1 MVVENML
8 VVTYKYQNINNNL
21 IIIIMKK
28 INFTALQIATNIK
41 KDEYIKKDIREEL
54 ANAMYQN
61 ARGIGYM
68 ALAMK
73 IYKSDGE
80 VELDDKEFKLLKDFG
95 QGFPLFYQDAL
106 GLLEEEKK

>member
-1 MVVENML
+1 MR
-8 VVTYKYQNINNNL
+8 QNQILKLQIIQIKNNNL
-21 IIIIMKK
+21 NIVIMKK
-28 INFTALQIATNIK
+28 INFAALQIATNIK
-41 KDEYIKKDIREEL
+41 KDEYITKDIREEL

-80 VELDDKEFKLLKDFG
+80 VELDDNEFKLLKDFG

>member
-1 MVVENML
+1 
-8 VVTYKYQNINNNL
+8 
-21 IIIIMKK
+21 MKK
-28 INFTALQIATNIK
+28 INFAALQIATNIK
-41 KDEYIKKDIREEL
+41 KEEFITTDIREEL

-61 ARGIGYM
+61 ARGVGYM

-80 VELDDKEFKLLKDFG
+80 VELDNKEFKLLKDFG
-95 QGFPLFYQDAL
+95 QGFPLFYQDAI

>member
-1 MVVENML
+1 
-8 VVTYKYQNINNNL
+8 
-21 IIIIMKK
+21 MKK
-28 INFTALQIATNIK
+28 INFAALQIATNIK
-41 KDEYIKKDIREEL
+41 KDEYIVKDIREEL

-80 VELDDKEFKLLKDFG
+80 VELDDKEFNLLKDFG

>member
-1 MVVENML
+1 
-8 VVTYKYQNINNNL
+8 
-21 IIIIMKK
+21 MKK
-28 INFTALQIATNIK
+28 INFSALQIAESIK
-41 KDEYIKKDIREEL
+41 KDKFVEKDIREEL

-73 IYKSDGE
+73 IYKSADE

-95 QGFPLFYQDAL
+95 QGFPLFYQDAM

>member
-1 MVVENML
+1 MR
-8 VVTYKYQNINNNL
+8 QNQILKLQIIQIKNNNL
-21 IIIIMKK
+21 NIVIMKK
-28 INFTALQIATNIK
+28 INFAALQIATNIK
-41 KDEYIKKDIREEL
+41 KDEHIIKDVREEL

-80 VELDDKEFKLLKDFG
+80 IELDDNEFKLLKDFG

>member
-1 MVVENML
+1 MR
-8 VVTYKYQNINNNL
+8 QNQILKLQIIQIKNNNL
-21 IIIIMKK
+21 TITIMKK
-28 INFTALQIATNIK
+28 INFAALQIATNIK
-41 KDEYIKKDIREEL
+41 KDEYITKDIREEL

-73 IYKSDGE
+73 IYKSNGE

>member
-1 MVVENML
+1 MR
-8 VVTYKYQNINNNL
+8 QNQILKLQIIQIKNNNL
-21 IIIIMKK
+21 TITIMKK
-28 INFTALQIATNIK
+28 INFAALQIATSIK
-41 KDEYIKKDIREEL
+41 MDEYITKDIREEL

>member
-1 MVVENML
+1 MR
-8 VVTYKYQNINNNL
+8 QNQILKLQIIQIKNNNL
-21 IIIIMKK
+21 NIVIMKK
-28 INFTALQIATNIK
+28 INFAALQIATSIK
-41 KDEYIKKDIREEL
+41 MDEYITKDIREEL

>member
-1 MVVENML
+1 MR
-8 VVTYKYQNINNNL
+8 QNQILKLQIIQIKNNNL
-21 IIIIMKK
+21 TITIMKK
-28 INFTALQIATNIK
+28 INFAALQIATNIK
-41 KDEYIKKDIREEL
+41 KDEYINKDVREEL

>member
-1 MVVENML
+1 MR
-8 VVTYKYQNINNNL
+8 QNQILKLQIIQIKNNNL
-21 IIIIMKK
+21 TITIMKK
-28 INFTALQIATNIK
+28 INFAALQIATNIK
-41 KDEYIKKDIREEL
+41 KDEYITKDIREEL

-106 GLLEEEKK
+106 GLIEEEKK

>member
-1 MVVENML
+1 
-8 VVTYKYQNINNNL
+8 
-21 IIIIMKK
+21 MKK
-28 INFTALQIATNIK
+28 INFAALQIATSIK
-41 KDEYIKKDIREEL
+41 KDEFITKDIREEL

-80 VELDDKEFKLLKDFG
+80 VERDNKEVKLLKDFG
-95 QGFPLFYQDAL
+95 QGFPRFYQDAL
-106 GLLEEEKK
+106 GLLEAREESDNDTYVD

>member
-1 MVVENML
+1 
-8 VVTYKYQNINNNL
+8 
-21 IIIIMKK
+21 MKK
-28 INFTALQIATNIK
+28 INFSALQIAESIK
-41 KDEYIKKDIREEL
+41 KDKFVEKDIREEL

-106 GLLEEEKK
+106 GLLLEEEKK

>member
-1 MVVENML
+1 MR
-8 VVTYKYQNINNNL
+8 QNQILKLQIIQIKNNNL
-21 IIIIMKK
+21 TIIIMKK
-28 INFTALQIATNIK
+28 INFAALQIATNIK
-41 KDEYIKKDIREEL
+41 KDEFITKDIREEL

>member
-1 MVVENML
+1 
-8 VVTYKYQNINNNL
+8 
-21 IIIIMKK
+21 MKK
-28 INFTALQIATNIK
+28 INFAALQIATNIK
-41 KDEYIKKDIREEL
+41 KDEFITKDIREEL

-80 VELDDKEFKLLKDFG
+80 VELDNKEFKLGKHFG
-95 QGFPLFYQDAL
+95 QLFPLYYQDAI
-106 GLLEEEKK
+106 GRLEEEKK

>member
-1 MVVENML
+1 MR
-8 VVTYKYQNINNNL
+8 QNQILKLQIIQIKNNNL
-21 IIIIMKK
+21 NIVIMKK
-28 INFTALQIATNIK
+28 INFAALQIATNIK
-41 KDEYIKKDIREEL
+41 KDEYITKDIREEL

-95 QGFPLFYQDAL
+95 QGFPLFYQDAM

>member
-1 MVVENML
+1 MK
-8 VVTYKYQNINNNL
+8 YSKYQNINNNL

-28 INFTALQIATNIK
+28 INFTALQVATNIK
-41 KDEYIKKDIREEL
+41 KDEYIKRDVREEL

>member
-1 MVVENML
+1 
-8 VVTYKYQNINNNL
+8 
-21 IIIIMKK
+21 MKK
-28 INFTALQIATNIK
+28 INFSALQIAESIK
-41 KDEYIKKDIREEL
+41 KDKFVEKDIREEL

-80 VELDDKEFKLLKDFG
+80 IELDDKEFKLLKDFG
-95 QGFPLFYQDAL
+95 QGFPLFYQDAM

>member
-1 MVVENML
+1 
-8 VVTYKYQNINNNL
+8 
-21 IIIIMKK
+21 MKK
-28 INFTALQIATNIK
+28 INFSALQIAESIK
-41 KDEYIKKDIREEL
+41 KDKFVEKDIREEL

-95 QGFPLFYQDAL
+95 QGFPLFYQDAM
-106 GLLEEEKK
+106 GLLEDEKK

>member
-1 MVVENML
+1 
-8 VVTYKYQNINNNL
+8 
-21 IIIIMKK
+21 MKK
-28 INFTALQIATNIK
+28 INFAALQLATSIK
-41 KDEYIKKDIREEL
+41 KDEFVTKAIREEL

-61 ARGIGYM
+61 AHGIAYM

-73 IYKSDGE
+73 IYKSEGE
-80 VELDDKEFKLLKDFG
+80 VELDEKESKLLKDFG

>member
-1 MVVENML
+1 
-8 VVTYKYQNINNNL
+8 
-21 IIIIMKK
+21 MKK
-28 INFTALQIATNIK
+28 INFAALQVATSIK
-41 KDEYIKKDIREEL
+41 KDEYITKDIREEL

-73 IYKSDGE
+73 IYKSDNE

-95 QGFPLFYQDAL
+95 QGFLSSTKMPWDCSKQ
-106 GLLEEEKK
+106 EKKVIMILMLIDT

>member
-1 MVVENML
+1 MR
-8 VVTYKYQNINNNL
+8 QNQILKLQIIQIKNNNL
-21 IIIIMKK
+21 TITIMKK
-28 INFTALQIATNIK
+28 INFAALQIATNIK
-41 KDEYIKKDIREEL
+41 KDEFITKDIREEL

-95 QGFPLFYQDAL
+95 QGFPLFYQDAM

>member
-1 MVVENML
+1 MR
-8 VVTYKYQNINNNL
+8 QNQILKLQIIQIKNNNL
-21 IIIIMKK
+21 NIVIMKK
-28 INFTALQIATNIK
+28 INFAALQIATNIK
-41 KDEYIKKDIREEL
+41 KDEYITKDIREEL

-73 IYKSDGE
+73 IYKSDGD

>member
-1 MVVENML
+1 MF
-8 VVTYKYQNINNNL
+8 NIINIYICTTNL
-21 IIIIMKK
+21 TIIVMKK
-28 INFTALQIATNIK
+28 INFAALQIATNIK
-41 KDEYIKKDIREEL
+41 KDEYITKDIREEL

-95 QGFPLFYQDAL
+95 QGFPLFYQDSM

>member
-1 MVVENML
+1 MR
-8 VVTYKYQNINNNL
+8 QNQILKLQIIQIKNNNL
-21 IIIIMKK
+21 NIVIMKK
-28 INFTALQIATNIK
+28 INFAALQIATNIK
-41 KDEYIKKDIREEL
+41 KDEYITKDIREEL

>member
-1 MVVENML
+1 
-8 VVTYKYQNINNNL
+8 
-21 IIIIMKK
+21 MKK
-28 INFTALQIATNIK
+28 INFAALQIATSIK
-41 KDEYIKKDIREEL
+41 KDEFITKDIREEL

-80 VELDDKEFKLLKDFG
+80 VELDNKEFKLLKDFG
-95 QGFPLFYQDAL
+95 QGVPLFYQDAL
-106 GLLEEEKK
+106 GLLEAREESDNDTYVD

>member
-1 MVVENML
+1 MR
-8 VVTYKYQNINNNL
+8 QNQILKLQIIQIKNNNL
-21 IIIIMKK
+21 TITIMKK
-28 INFTALQIATNIK
+28 INFAALQIATNIK
-41 KDEYIKKDIREEL
+41 KDEFITKDIREEL

-106 GLLEEEKK
+106 GLLEDEKK

>member
-1 MVVENML
+1 
-8 VVTYKYQNINNNL
+8 
-21 IIIIMKK
+21 MKK
-28 INFTALQIATNIK
+28 INFAALQIATSIK
-41 KDEYIKKDIREEL
+41 KDEFITKDIREEL

-106 GLLEEEKK
+106 GLLEAREESDNDTYVD